1 MGLGDSLKKAQSAW
15 STGGLSEMGGKGGG
29 GGQSNLEAGEAYYQA
44 LLKQVQ
50 GLKGDPR
57 IMDEVLKQRSLGTQY
72 ADERSTSREQ
82 SLSDLANILAKSQ
95 QTQLM
100 DRIPD
105 IAEQA
110 NLKGIFRSTGTGN
123 AVARE
128 AGNLT
133 RDTSHQ
139 IALQG
144 LQDREAG
151 LADRAGVNQAYLQ
164 GRWSPLQRDMSLDDY
179 MLQARQAQMM
189 GALGQP
195 AQQGSGKGGGAL
207 QGGIGGATAGASF
220 GPWGALIGGGL
231 GAVAGGQ
238 ASK

>member
-1 MGLGDSLKKAQSAW
+1 MA
-15 STGGLSEMGGKGGG
+15 KGGSG
-29 GGQSNLEAGEAYYQA
+29 SNNNAAGEAYYAA
-44 LLKQVQ
+44 LQKQVA
-50 GLKGDPR
+50 GLKNDPR
-57 IMDEVLKQRSLGTQY
+57 IMQEVSAQRSLGTQY

-95 QTQLM
+95 QSQLM

-151 LADRAGVNQAYLQ
+151 LADMAGVNQAYLQ

-179 MLQARQAQMM
+179 MLQARQAQIT
-189 GALGQP
+189 GAMAQP
-195 AQQGSGKGGGAL
+195 QSQGSAKGGGAL
-207 QGGIGGATAGASF
+207 QGGLGGAMAGAKF
-220 GPWGALIGGGL
+220 GPWGAAIGAGVGG
-231 GAVAGGQ
+231 VAGGQ
-238 ASK
+238 LSR